1 MFGYGAKMHQCVNI
15 FILGNFSAENQQ
27 PAYKIAG
34 KGAIRYYFRSIK
46 RLALLTNPTESA
58 DFHYDLPPISCFF
71 TSTQLF
77 NGSECFPALFSVL
90 WQK

>member
-34 KGAIRYYFRSIK
+34 KGAIRYYFHSIK

-58 DFHYDLPPISCFF
+58 DFHYDLPPISCFYIKKF
-71 TSTQLF
+71 DRISITAYSNPSL
-77 NGSECFPALFSVL
+77 
-90 WQK
+90 KK